1 MNLYLASGKEGLF
14 PGIRSSRQQRMA
26 LPCFNIKAHIQMS
39 GYDIHLRMLHILCM
53 FVP

>member
-1 MNLYLASGKEGLF
+1 
-14 PGIRSSRQQRMA
+14 MA

-53 FVP
+53 FVSRSYEKSVIYWK

>member
-1 MNLYLASGKEGLF
+1 MT
-14 PGIRSSRQQRMA
+14 

-53 FVP
+53 FVTGKLRKECNLLELSVG